1 MNVDKQGFVCVKQF
15 MREGESL
22 IPCLRFSEQV
32 LGKTNIWKA
41 EILCSLWLTG
51 SFTSVGEVPHSE
63 KEKKYE
69 DKHAKKIR

>member
-32 LGKTNIWKA
+32 LGKTNI
-41 EILCSLWLTG
+41 
-51 SFTSVGEVPHSE
+51 
-63 KEKKYE
+63 
-69 DKHAKKIR
+69 